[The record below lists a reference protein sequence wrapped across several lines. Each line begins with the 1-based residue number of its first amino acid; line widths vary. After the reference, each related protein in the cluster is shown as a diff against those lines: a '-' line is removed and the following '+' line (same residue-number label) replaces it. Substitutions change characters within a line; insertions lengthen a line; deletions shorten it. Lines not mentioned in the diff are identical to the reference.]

1 MKTAYDIE
9 LIKEDIF
16 DLFMNGQRENLIEYG
31 CLNNDITVDTLN
43 DLDLNVLKSFVEFLK
58 GGCL

>member
-16 DLFMNGQRENLIEYG
+16 ELFMNGQRENLIQYG
-31 CLNNDITVDTLN
+31 CLNNDITVDTLDDF
-43 DLDLNVLKSFVEFLK
+43 DLSYLKSFVEFLK
-58 GGCL
+58 GDNL